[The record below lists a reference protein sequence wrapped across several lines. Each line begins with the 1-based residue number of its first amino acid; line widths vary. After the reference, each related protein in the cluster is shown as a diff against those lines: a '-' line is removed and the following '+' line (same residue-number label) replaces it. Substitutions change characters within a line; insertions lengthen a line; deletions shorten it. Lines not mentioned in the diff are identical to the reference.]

1 MNFMSLGKRI
11 LFVTLAVSFALFIGY
26 HLLQARSN
34 EETVVSLD
42 EMATQ
47 AAENQDWDLDG
58 EPDYNQEADAGSLV
72 PLQSQL
78 ARVIFREPRTS
89 GDVIAYLSMGRLYG
103 VDDQGRII
111 ALSADEKHQD
121 APLLSGDGLQVDV
134 KKKRISGRDFQE
146 AVTLLQ
152 ELEGENPTLQKR
164 ISEICLS
171 RSSGLICYYNWA
183 DMIPIIIGRGAIK
196 QKAKS
201 LDVFFDQLANT
212 ALLDNTRYLDARLG
226 DRIVLK
232 RNS

>member
-11 LFVTLAVSFALFIGY
+11 LFVTLAVSFALFIGF

-58 EPDYNQEADAGSLV
+58 EPDFEQESTAGSLV
-72 PLQSQL
+72 RLNSQL
-78 ARVIFREPRTS
+78 ARSVFREPRTS
-89 GDVIAYLSMGRLYG
+89 GDIVAYLSMGRLYG
-103 VDDQGRII
+103 VDEKGRII
-111 ALSADEKHQD
+111 ALSADQEHQD

-134 KKKRISGRDFQE
+134 KKKCISGRDFQE
-146 AVTLLQ
+146 AMAFLR
-152 ELEGENPTLQKR
+152 ELEDENPTLQKR
-164 ISEICLS
+164 ISEICIS
-171 RSSGLICYYNWA
+171 RKSGLICYYNWA

-212 ALLDNTRYLDARLG
+212 SLLDNTRYLDARLG